1 MMIFMMVYIRD
12 DDFDDDEY
20 DADDDY
26 DHADDDDVRMI
37 MYGVRC

>member
-1 MMIFMMVYIRD
+1 MMVYNRD

-26 DHADDDDVRMI
+26 DHADDDDDRMI
-37 MYGVRC
+37 MYGVIC